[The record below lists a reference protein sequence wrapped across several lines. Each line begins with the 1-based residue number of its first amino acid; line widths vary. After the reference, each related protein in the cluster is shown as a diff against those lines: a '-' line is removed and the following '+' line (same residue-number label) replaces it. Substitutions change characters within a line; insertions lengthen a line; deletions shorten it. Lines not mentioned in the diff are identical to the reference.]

1 MPIEGFDYKE
11 FAKNLAEQAGQVIP
25 ADISDS
31 DKQYIVNIV
40 YNFSYMAGEALFN
53 DANLNFNAQQA
64 MLVTQFIGEW
74 SFHKSIDVIR
84 SGINPQ
90 FRDGIMQ
97 KIAFTVF
104 EIAKQAILK
113 NMTQDDTINI
123 VEFHVKK
130 AYVEALEE
138 LKNKGAITEEQCNN
152 AENLSNIDD
161 MAQQVQDQAAAAVQE
176 HENTNIEDEYVKN
189 MSDNKI
195 LKLATLAMVLK
206 RLPENKRAAV
216 MKKISQEDKGVL
228 EEYSQMD
235 DLESKID
242 RGITARCA
250 RDLKDSLPEPKNLNP
265 KKVYERLY
273 KIVKNSDISKLSNII
288 KKERECVKRL
298 VSGVYEAE
306 DPEIPPRVVEIICDH
321 LEEKLK

>member
-25 ADISDS
+25 ADISDP

-53 DANLNFNAQQA
+53 DANLNFNSQQA

-84 SGINPQ
+84 SGIDAQ

-130 AYVEALEE
+130 AYVEALQE
-138 LKNKGAITEEQCNN
+138 LKNKGVINEEQCSN
-152 AENLSNIDD
+152 AEKLSNIDD
-161 MAQQVQDQAAAAVQE
+161 MAQQVQEQAAAAASGGGGDVSHADLRRGGLAGAGSGISARKAQAPAL
-176 HENTNIEDEYVKN
+176 DGAGRSSRR
-189 MSDNKI
+189 SDGA
-195 LKLATLAMVLK
+195 LSGAAHTGRRGLSADHRGAAGGGTPPEK
-206 RLPENKRAAV
+206 RDGAPVCRYDRLLY
-216 MKKISQEDKGVL
+216 GVGAP
-228 EEYSQMD
+228 D
-235 DLESKID
+235 
-242 RGITARCA
+242 
-250 RDLKDSLPEPKNLNP
+250 
-265 KKVYERLY
+265 
-273 KIVKNSDISKLSNII
+273 
-288 KKERECVKRL
+288 
-298 VSGVYEAE
+298 
-306 DPEIPPRVVEIICDH
+306 
-321 LEEKLK
+321 

>member
-1 MPIEGFDYKE
+1 MPIEGFDFKA

-123 VEFHVKK
+123 VEFHVKN

-161 MAQQVQDQAAAAVQE
+161 MAQQVQEQAAAAVQE

>member
-11 FAKNLAEQAGQVIP
+11 FAKSLAEQAGLVIP
-25 ADISDS
+25 EGISDP
-31 DKQYIVNIV
+31 DKQYVVNIV
-40 YNFSYMAGEALFN
+40 YNFSYMAGEAIFN

-64 MLVTQFIGEW
+64 IMVTQFIGEW

-84 SGINPQ
+84 SGIDPQ

-104 EIAKQAILK
+104 DIAKQAILK

-130 AYVEALEE
+130 AYIETLQE
-138 LKNKGAITEEQCNN
+138 LKAKGVITEEQCSK
-152 AENLSNIDD
+152 AEKLSNIDD
-161 MAQQVQDQAAAAVQE
+161 MAQQVQEQATAAAGGSG
-176 HENTNIEDEYVKN
+176 TGIEDEYVKN

-216 MKKISQEDKGVL
+216 LKKISQEDKGVL
-228 EEYSQMD
+228 EEYSQME

-250 RDLKDSLPEPKNLNP
+250 RDLKESLPEPKNINP
-265 KKVYERLY
+265 QKVYDRLY

-288 KKERECVKRL
+288 KRERECVKRL
-298 VSGVYEAE
+298 VSGIYEAE
-306 DPEIPPRVVEIICDH
+306 EPEVAPRVVEIICEH
-321 LEEKLK
+321 LEEKL